1 MKENMQPTP
10 NSCFLCGDLEELQN
24 NAICIG
30 RVLES
35 LACFSLSRDFVLI
48 EPKRKLPPQGGR
60 TLKGRRKKK
69 RKRKGREKEERK
81 ELDKE

>member
-1 MKENMQPTP
+1 MPTDSDRRLKIAQLNPTILSYIMKENMQPTP

-35 LACFSLSRDFVLI
+35 LACLAHQHPEGDQRKPELSC
-48 EPKRKLPPQGGR
+48 
-60 TLKGRRKKK
+60 
-69 RKRKGREKEERK
+69 
-81 ELDKE
+81 

>member
-35 LACFSLSRDFVLI
+35 LACLAHQHPEGDQRKPELSC
-48 EPKRKLPPQGGR
+48 
-60 TLKGRRKKK
+60 
-69 RKRKGREKEERK
+69 
-81 ELDKE
+81 